1 MVTYDRKAAQNTE
14 RTYLTPEIIRQRSL
28 TLEALALQ
36 AGEQVL
42 DAGCGTG
49 LLLEQMAYSVGDS
62 GQVVGVDNS
71 PDMLDMARHRC
82 QDLSN
87 VKLQQGSVEQ
97 LDFEAERLDL
107 VSCTQTLLY
116 VEQVETALGEIHRV
130 LKPHGRVAI
139 IETDWRGVVFNS
151 LDESLTRRI
160 LTAWDDAVESP
171 NLPAKLGR
179 LLRNLNFSAIR
190 VEAIPILNTSDSGNS
205 FSSMMFKGFLEN
217 ALKHGAITRQEC
229 DQWQQQ
235 VRELVQNN
243 AYFFCVNRFLF
254 TAVK

>member
-1 MVTYDRKAAQNTE
+1 MVTYDRKAAQITE
-14 RTYLTPEIIRQRSL
+14 RTYLTPEIIRQRSMI
-28 TLEALALQ
+28 LEALALQ

-49 LLLEQMAYSVGDS
+49 LLLEQMARSVGDS
-62 GQVVGVDNS
+62 GQVVGVDYS

-82 QDLSN
+82 RDLGN
-87 VKLQQGSVEQ
+87 VDLQQGSVEQ
-97 LDFEAERLDL
+97 LDFEAERFDV

-116 VEQVETALGEIHRV
+116 VEQVETALSEIHRV
-130 LKPHGRVAI
+130 LKQHGRVAI
-139 IETDWRGVVFNS
+139 LETDWRGVVFNS

-160 LTAWDDAVESP
+160 LTAWDNAVESP

-190 VEAIPILNTSDSGNS
+190 VEAIPILNTSDSGNN

-217 ALKHGAITRQEC
+217 ALKHEAITRQEC

>member
-1 MVTYDRKAAQNTE
+1 MVTYDRQAAQNTE
-14 RTYLTPEIIRQRSL
+14 RSYRTPEIIQQRSR
-28 TLEALALQ
+28 TLDALALQ

-49 LLLEQMAYSVGDS
+49 LLLEQMAISVGDS
-62 GQVVGVDNS
+62 GRVVGVDYS

-82 QDLSN
+82 QDLGN
-87 VKLQQGSVEQ
+87 VELHQGSVEQ
-97 LDFEAERLDL
+97 LDFESEKFDV

-116 VEQVETALGEIHRV
+116 VAQVETALGEIHRV
-130 LKPHGRVAI
+130 LKPHGRVGI

-160 LTAWDDAVESP
+160 LDAWDNAVESP
-171 NLPAKLGR
+171 NLPARLGG
-179 LLRNLNFSAIR
+179 LLRQLNFSAIR
-190 VEAIPILNTSDSGNS
+190 VEAIPILNTSDSGKN
-205 FSSMMFKGFLEN
+205 FSSTMFKGFIKN
-217 ALKHGAITRQEC
+217 ALEQGAITQQESE
-229 DQWQQQ
+229 QWQQQ
-235 VRELVQNN
+235 VRELVQQN

>member
-1 MVTYDRKAAQNTE
+1 MIVYDIKAAQDTE
-14 RTYLTPEIIRQRSL
+14 RSYLTPEIIQQRSR
-28 TLEALALQ
+28 TLDALALQ

-49 LLLEQMAYSVGDS
+49 LLLEQMAISVGDN
-62 GQVVGVDNS
+62 GRAVGVDYS

-82 QDLSN
+82 QGLGN
-87 VKLQQGSVEQ
+87 VELQQGSVEQ
-97 LDFEAERLDL
+97 LDFESDSFDV

-116 VEQVETALGEIHRV
+116 VEQVETALEEIHRV

-139 IETDWRGVVFNS
+139 LETDWRGVVFNS
-151 LDESLTRRI
+151 LDESMTRRI

-171 NLPAKLGR
+171 NLPVRLGK
-179 LLRNLNFSAIR
+179 LLRELNFSAIR
-190 VEAIPILNTSDSGNS
+190 VKAIPILNSSDNGNN
-205 FSSMMFKGFLEN
+205 FSSGMLKGFAKN
-217 ALKHGAITRQEC
+217 AVKHNAITQQES

-235 VRELVQNN
+235 VQELVQQN

>member
-1 MVTYDRKAAQNTE
+1 MVTYDSKAAENTE

-28 TLEALALQ
+28 TLEAMALQ

-49 LLLEQMAYSVGDS
+49 LLLEQMARSVGDS
-62 GQVVGVDNS
+62 GQVVGVDYS

-82 QDLSN
+82 QDLGN
-87 VKLQQGSVEQ
+87 VELQQGSVEQ
-97 LDFEAERLDL
+97 LDFEAESFDV
-107 VSCTQTLLY
+107 VSCIQTLLY

-130 LKPHGRVAI
+130 LKQHGRVAI
-139 IETDWRGVVFNS
+139 LETDWRGVVFNS

-190 VEAIPILNTSDSGNS
+190 VEAIPILNTSDNGDN

-217 ALKHGAITRQEC
+217 ALKHEAITRQEC
-229 DQWQQQ
+229 DQWHQQ